1 MTEQNRKFTLLIV
14 GVIGFL
20 VVLGTGIYVTT
31 RGQDAEVP
39 AINPTIEQSQD
50 TSTTPVTDSQTAH
63 ELYITNLQF
72 LASKFSETEYLY
84 INSEVL
90 NFGQQNYL
98 DAFGYV
104 IDETSFTQQSN
115 TSYGFMIRDTNDKKL
130 FYVVAD
136 RTSDNQI
143 SLTFYKI

>member
-1 MTEQNRKFTLLIV
+1 MTVQNRNFAFLILS
-14 GVIGFL
+14 VIGFL
-20 VVLGTGIYVTT
+20 VILGTGIYVTT

-39 AINPTIEQSQD
+39 ALNPTTEQSD
-50 TSTTPVTDSQTAH
+50 TSSTPVTDSQTAN

-72 LASKFSETEYLY
+72 LASTFSETEYLY

-98 DAFGYV
+98 DTFGYV
-104 IDETSFTQQSN
+104 IDETSFTQQSDA
-115 TSYGFMIRDTNDKKL
+115 SYGFMIRDTNDKKL
-130 FYVVAD
+130 FYVVAS
-136 RTSDNQI
+136 RTSDSQI